1 MRTWKYR
8 AKEITYLLNPA
19 YCGKIIYSSIKRYN
33 EITQNKKFSF
43 SLSYL
48 ILPLMLY
55 PDITKREFRQKY
67 LMNFIK
73 KNPDIFVNYA
83 KRARDLVTI
92 TNETIEFLLSGKV
105 LKMNTDSS
113 LECYES
119 FSLTQ
124 DVSAKKA
131 EAFGKMLANA
141 GSENVIYIML
151 GVKP

>member
-8 AKEITYLLNPA
+8 SKEITYLLNPA
-19 YCGKIIYSSIKRYN
+19 YCGKIIYSVIKKYN
-33 EITQNKKFSF
+33 EIASNKKFPF

-48 ILPLMLY
+48 ILPVLLY
-55 PDITKREFRQKY
+55 PDIIERSFRQKY

-73 KNPDIFVNYA
+73 NNPDVFVNYS
-83 KRARDLVTI
+83 KRAKDLVTI

-113 LECYES
+113 LECYENI
-119 FSLTQ
+119 SLTQ
-124 DVSAKKA
+124 DALARKS
-131 EAFGKMLANA
+131 EAFGRILANA